1 MAETSPALRWLRRD
15 ITVSVPAVYV
25 AVAAV
30 YIVVSDLLVHDTAAD
45 SMSELYASLA
55 KGLAFVVVTGLLLHL
70 LLRFAFVPA
79 TQHRAAVDA
88 HIEMLDALP
97 NVFLEIDGK
106 GDLTGWNGN
115 TVRLTGMAAEDLRQR
130 PASSLV
136 VESDRAAFEDAM
148 QRLRVSASGHTFD
161 ARLRRADGGATRY
174 AWHAAPRGAPA
185 GATAG
190 GAAGATSGATS
201 GAYIIGVDVSPTATI
216 HSALSDAVGG
226 ERTILRQSIE
236 AIAHTLELRDPYTSG
251 HQTHVADLSVAIGRR
266 LALPE
271 DRLEGLH
278 YCALLHDLGKIA
290 VPGELL
296 TRPDR
301 LDPLEMEMIRHHA
314 RRGHDVLSHI
324 DFPWPVADVALH
336 HHERLDGSGYPDG
349 LAGGAIS
356 LEARIVGVADVV
368 DAMSSHRPYRAA
380 LGIDRALAEIRDGAG
395 TLYDAAIVDA
405 CVACFGA
412 GFSFAPAAR
421 AATYVE
427 R

>member
-30 YIVVSDLLVHDTAAD
+30 YIVVSDLLVHDTAAG

-161 ARLRRADGGATRY
+161 ARLRRADGGDTRY

-185 GATAG
+185 GAMDG
-190 GAAGATSGATS
+190 GATGATS

-216 HSALSDAVGG
+216 HSALSNAVSG

-251 HQTHVADLSVAIGRR
+251 HQTHVAELSVAIGRR
-266 LALPE
+266 LALPD
-271 DRLEGLH
+271 DRLEGLR
-278 YCALLHDLGKIA
+278 YGALLHDLGKIA

-296 TRPDR
+296 TRSIP
-301 LDPLEMEMIRHHA
+301 LDPLEMEMIRHHT

-324 DFPWPVADVALH
+324 DFPWPIADVALH

-349 LAGGAIS
+349 LAGEAIS

-368 DAMSSHRPYRAA
+368 HAMSLHRPYRAA

-395 TLYDAAIVDA
+395 KLYDAAIVDA
-405 CVACFGA
+405 CIGCFDA
-412 GFSFAPAAR
+412 GFAFTPVTGAASG
-421 AATYVE
+421 VE